1 MKKQKN
7 VIRKIAVKM
16 MGLVMS
22 VTMMGCMSSIPEEP
36 EIIRDPSELM
46 EGVVYFEAG
55 EGMEDIGRAYFKDIT
70 STDDIGYTI
79 EGYPCVNNQLLLS
92 SKDGVTFEQME
103 ELVHSYD
110 AEIVGCLELVG
121 EYQMEFYED
130 ITPEQLQLLRE
141 ELAQNELIERC
152 DYNLC
157 MEEDID

>member
-7 VIRKIAVKM
+7 VNRKIVVKM
-16 MGLVMS
+16 MVLVMS

-46 EGVVYFEAG
+46 EGVVYFETE

-157 MEEDID
+157 METDID